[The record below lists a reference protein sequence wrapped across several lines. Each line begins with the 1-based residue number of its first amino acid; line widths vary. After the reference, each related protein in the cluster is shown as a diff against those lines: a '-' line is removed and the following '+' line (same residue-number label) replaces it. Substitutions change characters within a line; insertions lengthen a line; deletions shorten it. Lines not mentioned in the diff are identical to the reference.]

1 MLKDITLGQYY
12 PGTSIIHRLDP
23 RVKLVGTLVFIISL
37 FAFGS
42 ISAYIVATA
51 VLVIVIR
58 ISEVPPKFML
68 KGLRAIFVLMLIT
81 ALFNLFLTPGTVL
94 VRFWKLTIT
103 QEGLRMAIHM
113 AFRLSYLIIGSSVMT
128 LTTTPNQLTDGLE
141 TGLRGLKKI
150 HFPVHEVAMMMSI
163 ALRFIPILMDETDKI
178 IRAQEARGADFDSG
192 GIIKKAKALVPL
204 LVPLFVAAFRRANDL
219 AMAMEARGYHGG
231 EGRTKMKPLVY
242 KTRDYVSYLLFVL
255 YLVVMFLTRK
265 YIKIDFPLQKQ
276 RLQKPQRRRIPFF
289 PDGTRPGKQH
299 GVEEHFCIT

>member
-1 MLKDITLGQYY
+1 
-12 PGTSIIHRLDP
+12 
-23 RVKLVGTLVFIISL
+23 
-37 FAFGS
+37 
-42 ISAYIVATA
+42 
-51 VLVIVIR
+51 
-58 ISEVPPKFML
+58 
-68 KGLRAIFVLMLIT
+68 MLIT

-255 YLVVMFLTRK
+255 YLIVMFLTRK
-265 YIKIDFPLQKQ
+265 YIKIDFPL
-276 RLQKPQRRRIPFF
+276 
-289 PDGTRPGKQH
+289 
-299 GVEEHFCIT
+299 